1 MIMLTYEFFKKWY
14 AAFAKG
20 VDEIVMREHVKAA
33 GNCPWHIFTWGGVKC
48 LEGDEALDAWFKLA
62 RGEDVYFYDGF
73 DYEEDWV
80 DTVKDDK
87 LQLTPLMTVGHEIFI
102 TASDFSWTFVWTH
115 EGRWFGPYFCR
126 AAK

>member
-1 MIMLTYEFFKKWY
+1 MLTDVFFKKWY

-20 VDEIVMREHVKAA
+20 VDEIVMRERVKGA
-33 GNCPWHIFTWGGVKC
+33 GCCPWHIFTWGGVKC
-48 LEGDEALDAWFKLA
+48 LEGDDALHAWFGLA

-73 DYEEDWV
+73 DYEDDWV
-80 DTVKDDK
+80 DIVKDDK
-87 LQLTPLMTVGHEIFI
+87 LQLTPLMTAGHEIFI
-102 TASDFSWTFVWTH
+102 AATDFSWTFVWTH